1 MCDMA
6 TGRLELCNRI
16 RMEAEDIERTGFP
29 LEVLPQAVQSVIL
42 DMATYENY
50 KIEFIATAM
59 LSAVSAALGGAYRIR
74 IKGDW
79 QSSGA
84 LYVILVGRPGL
95 GKTPPL
101 EAAYRPIRKRDYA
114 LFKVYEA
121 EMEAWKAAGESGKK
135 PVLKRTVVSD
145 FTPESLLLTHHNNPR
160 SVVILVDEIMG
171 MFNSA
176 NRYNN
181 GQLIEQLLTAWSGG
195 ALDVVRVNNPIPL
208 HIEHP
213 CINMIGTTQT
223 KRMGELMK
231 KGYEENG
238 LLDRILF
245 TLPKVQQLTSWT
257 KEEDNSTH
265 HRSASAM
272 EAWQSIIRKVL
283 ALDYETG
290 EDGKKQ
296 NFHLIDME
304 EEARDEFIAS
314 HNATILRTNAIEDD
328 NMIESRPMKAPVH
341 VARIAL
347 VLQVL
352 RYACGESH
360 LQFVTRLAMH
370 GAIRLM
376 EYFEDS
382 YCRIREYVANDAC
395 DEPSRELLSMLNDSF
410 TTAEALAAGK
420 QLKVTDR
427 TVMNYLKEL
436 LKNRLVHKIWQGE
449 YRKTVFDEFTKG
461 SVEGES
467 KSKLQ

>member
-1 MCDMA
+1 
-6 TGRLELCNRI
+6 
-16 RMEAEDIERTGFP
+16 
-29 LEVLPQAVQSVIL
+29 
-42 DMATYENY
+42 
-50 KIEFIATAM
+50 
-59 LSAVSAALGGAYRIR
+59 
-74 IKGDW
+74 
-79 QSSGA
+79 
-84 LYVILVGRPGL
+84 
-95 GKTPPL
+95 
-101 EAAYRPIRKRDYA
+101 
-114 LFKVYEA
+114 
-121 EMEAWKAAGESGKK
+121 
-135 PVLKRTVVSD
+135 
-145 FTPESLLLTHHNNPR
+145 
-160 SVVILVDEIMG
+160 
-171 MFNSA
+171 
-176 NRYNN
+176 
-181 GQLIEQLLTAWSGG
+181 
-195 ALDVVRVNNPIPL
+195 
-208 HIEHP
+208 
-213 CINMIGTTQT
+213 
-223 KRMGELMK
+223 MK

-395 DEPSRELLSMLNDSF
+395 DEPSRE
-410 TTAEALAAGK
+410 TALDAERFVHYRGGSCRREAAKG
-420 QLKVTDR
+420 DR
-427 TVMNYLKEL
+427 PHGDEL
-436 LKNRLVHKIWQGE
+436 PQRTSQKP
-449 YRKTVFDEFTKG
+449 
-461 SVEGES
+461 SCP
-467 KSKLQ
+467 

>member
-1 MCDMA
+1 MGIA
-6 TGRLELCNRI
+6 LEICNKVMSEVQGI
-16 RMEAEDIERTGFP
+16 KDTGFP
-29 LEVLPQAVQSVIL
+29 LDAFPERVQTIIL
-42 DMATYENY
+42 DMVRYENFKVEY
-50 KIEFIATAM
+50 LAPAM
-59 LSAVSAALGGAYRIR
+59 LSAVSSALGGTYYVRV
-74 IKGDW
+74 KGQW
-79 QSSGA
+79 ITNAA
-84 LYVILVGRPGL
+84 LYIIMVGRPGL

-101 EAAYRPIRKRDYA
+101 EAAYRPIRKHDYA
-114 LFKVYEA
+114 LFKAYET
-121 EMEAWKAAGESGKK
+121 ELEVWKAAGENGKK
-135 PVLKRTVVSD
+135 PVLRRTVVSD
-145 FTPESLLLTHHNNPR
+145 FTPESLLLTHNNNPR
-160 SVVILVDEIMG
+160 SVAILVDEIMG

-436 LKNRLVHKIWQGE
+436 CRSRLLRKAKTGHYEKII
-449 YRKTVFDEFTKG
+449 YDK
-461 SVEGES
+461 SGES
-467 KSKLQ
+467 DESGNELSTLDCNG

>member
-1 MCDMA
+1 
-6 TGRLELCNRI
+6 
-16 RMEAEDIERTGFP
+16 
-29 LEVLPQAVQSVIL
+29 
-42 DMATYENY
+42 
-50 KIEFIATAM
+50 
-59 LSAVSAALGGAYRIR
+59 
-74 IKGDW
+74 
-79 QSSGA
+79 
-84 LYVILVGRPGL
+84 
-95 GKTPPL
+95 
-101 EAAYRPIRKRDYA
+101 
-114 LFKVYEA
+114 
-121 EMEAWKAAGESGKK
+121 
-135 PVLKRTVVSD
+135 
-145 FTPESLLLTHHNNPR
+145 
-160 SVVILVDEIMG
+160 MG